1 MILCDTGVLLCL
13 CDRSQPKHQACKES
27 VQKAKQPLLT
37 TWSCLT
43 ETMYL
48 ALHRGGWTMQ
58 QQIAKLILNK
68 VVQIFQI
75 QTEDYERLF
84 ALMAQYRDRPMDLA
98 DATLVITA
106 EKTGLKQIL
115 TLDSDFLFYR
125 ISDRESFEVIFP
137 DGKV

>member
-13 CDRSQPKHQACKES
+13 CDRTQPKHQACKEA
-27 VQKAKQPLLT
+27 VIKARQPLLT

-58 QQIAKLILNK
+58 QQIANLLLNQTLQ
-68 VVQIFQI
+68 VFQI
-75 QTEDYERLF
+75 QPEDYDRLF
-84 ALMAQYRDRPMDLA
+84 ALMAQYLDRPMDLA

-106 EKTGLKQIL
+106 EKTEIRKIL

-125 ISDRESFEVIFP
+125 INNYESLEILP
-137 DGKV
+137 I